1 MSLWRCRW
9 WTTGAKRTGSFFFFL
24 LFFIFKTKSSANERE
39 RERDG
44 SARQAR
50 RGPSSGKKKNS
61 GNSLCAP
68 PHVDVCRVFVDAREL
83 GKSRVRTNHSVAGI
97 HYYRREYV
105 PKSTLRSPPSL
116 SPAPFLLQV
125 KVVEHFFFFFFSKL
139 EKLGHILWSLHH
151 RSRAEKSDK
160 DISGM
165 ESYSGKDL
173 FPYVA
178 LAQGKRSTQIVAIPD
193 HSLVGLSH
201 RLCRGCKARKS
212 LDLRVGPFWVH
223 LKKSLPAATKPVNGS
238 HLITPDSGLKH
249 SQQRLIVFQIYIWP
263 EHVRLRQRN
272 EPPSVTNEAWQSE
285 SQDKRNVSLMWK

>member
-1 MSLWRCRW
+1 M
-9 WTTGAKRTGSFFFFL
+9 
-24 LFFIFKTKSSANERE
+24 
-39 RERDG
+39 
-44 SARQAR
+44 
-50 RGPSSGKKKNS
+50 
-61 GNSLCAP
+61 
-68 PHVDVCRVFVDAREL
+68 FVDAREL

-105 PKSTLRSPPSL
+105 PKSTLRSPPLSL
-116 SPAPFLLQV
+116 SSSLPFTS
-125 KVVEHFFFFFFSKL
+125 ESSGTFFFFFFSKL

-212 LDLRVGPFWVH
+212 LDLRVGPF
-223 LKKSLPAATKPVNGS
+223 
-238 HLITPDSGLKH
+238 
-249 SQQRLIVFQIYIWP
+249 
-263 EHVRLRQRN
+263 
-272 EPPSVTNEAWQSE
+272 
-285 SQDKRNVSLMWK
+285 